1 MKKILA
7 LILALIMILPTAVF
21 AADKEYKP
29 NDVADKS
36 EANVEV
42 TGDAIKKWHFGGYIG
57 FKDVDLTGVNSVIL
71 KGTYTDKTET
81 TETPSPFVLIL
92 PRVRQSA
99 TSISI
104 RAEPP
109 NLREQSKKQKAYTMY
124 IFFPTTLITIML
136 R

>member
-57 FKDVDLTGVNSVIL
+57 FKDVDLTGINSVIL
-71 KGTYTDKTET
+71 KGTYTDKNGNNGDTLSVRLD
-81 TETPSPFVLIL
+81 SP
-92 PRVRQSA
+92 
-99 TSISI
+99 
-104 RAEPP
+104 
-109 NLREQSKKQKAYTMY
+109 
-124 IFFPTTLITIML
+124 
-136 R
+136 